1 MPASTANLGPGYDAL
16 AAALGSTCAEGH
28 MSCSLGLA
36 AGRSVV
42 FEELAELLAYV
53 SLVMIQDAVLRR
65 APALH
70 HPAVPAVTLPVTPA
84 VTSIDATAAGG
95 AD

>member
-1 MPASTANLGPGYDAL
+1 LCFAVAL

-28 MSCSLGLA
+28 MSCSLGLP

-53 SLVMIQDAVLRR
+53 SLVMIQSVVLRQ
-65 APALH
+65 ALALH
-70 HPAVPAVTLPVTPA
+70 GLGMPAATPAVP
-84 VTSIDATAAGG
+84 SIDATAASG